1 LSSGSNVCYAYQ
13 KNQCRYGD
21 SCRFDHVL
29 ESGGGG
35 GGGGG
40 GGYRDEGRP
49 RRSNV
54 CFEWRDGRCDR
65 GDNCR
70 FDHFEDRDGRG
81 GGDRGGRGGD
91 DRRGGGR
98 GERRERGTKNK
109 LRSGDWWCPVC
120 QIHKFAFREDCEKCG
135 SKKTEDAMAEVD
147 KIIKNNEEAGLPDS
161 FRPGDWMCPQCKD
174 HIFAKH
180 DTCNKCDNATMK
192 PTDGSAWG
200 VAVDPSSQSQP
211 QSQGDGA
218 AAATEDSAAAQDGS
232 NTSAAAADEDEAAIV
247 AEAA

>member
-1 LSSGSNVCYAYQ
+1 MAAGSLSSTLPRLDVGLVAFAIAYFFVWEPF
-13 KNQCRYGD
+13 KR
-21 SCRFDHVL
+21 
-29 ESGGGG
+29 
-35 GGGGG
+35 
-40 GGYRDEGRP
+40 
-49 RRSNV
+49 
-54 CFEWRDGRCDR
+54 
-65 GDNCR
+65 
-70 FDHFEDRDGRG
+70 
-81 GGDRGGRGGD
+81 
-91 DRRGGGR
+91 
-98 GERRERGTKNK
+98 
-109 LRSGDWWCPVC
+109 
-120 QIHKFAFREDCEKCG
+120 
-135 SKKTEDAMAEVD
+135 
-147 KIIKNNEEAGLPDS
+147 
-161 FRPGDWMCPQCKD
+161 KD